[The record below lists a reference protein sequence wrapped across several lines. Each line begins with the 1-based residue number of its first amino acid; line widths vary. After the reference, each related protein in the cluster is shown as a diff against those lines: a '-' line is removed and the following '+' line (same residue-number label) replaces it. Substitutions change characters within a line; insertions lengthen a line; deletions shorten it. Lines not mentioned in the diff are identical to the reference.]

1 MPLRVILD
9 SNFAFIPIQFGV
21 DILAELA
28 NLANRRVELVILS
41 PIYAEIKALSRREGK
56 QGKMA
61 TAVLEYMHDKT
72 TLVDVTIMPSESVE
86 DVLVRI
92 ADEWKCP
99 VATNDRRLRV
109 RLRHIN
115 IPVIYLRQKS
125 YLEVDGFI

>member
-1 MPLRVILD
+1 
-9 SNFAFIPIQFGV
+9 V
-21 DILAELA
+21 DIFEELA
-28 NLANRRVELVILS
+28 NLANRRVELVLLS
-41 PIYAEIKALSRREGK
+41 PVYAEIKALSRREGK

-61 TAVLEYMHDKT
+61 TAVLEYLQDTT
-72 TLVDVTIMPSESVE
+72 TLVDVTIMPGESV
-86 DVLVRI
+86 DDILVRL

-115 IPVIYLRQKS
+115 IPVIYLRQKA